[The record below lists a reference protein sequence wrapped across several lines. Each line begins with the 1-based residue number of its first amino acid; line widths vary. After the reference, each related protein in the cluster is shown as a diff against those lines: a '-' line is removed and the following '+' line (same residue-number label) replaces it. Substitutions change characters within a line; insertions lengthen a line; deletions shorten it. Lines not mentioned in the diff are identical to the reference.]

1 MEFEREILYGFRV
14 EYEEFIKE
22 HRTIYEK
29 TRKYLRYLESKEYL
43 TKKLTDS
50 YEQLNL
56 EKEIYDRYKLKLIA
70 ENSLVRI
77 YKIEEEILFLQED
90 ISHIDSIL
98 KDKNI
103 NLDIYKKYISYESDI
118 HRLKNQ
124 IEKLDKFIS
133 EVY

>member
-14 EYEEFIKE
+14 EYEEYLKE
-22 HRTIYEK
+22 NRNIYES
-29 TRKYLRYLESKEYL
+29 TRKYFRYLESKEYL
-43 TKKLTDS
+43 TKKLADS

-77 YKIEEEILFLQED
+77 YRLEEEILFLQED

-98 KDKNI
+98 KDKVV
-103 NLDIYKKYISYESDI
+103 NLEIYRQYITYESDI